1 MDKATVLQIIE
12 IIVKVVAT
20 VLIGYILP
28 KVKGWLSGKIGEQKT
43 SDLESLVLTFVR
55 AAEQMYKT
63 EDPDGTIRNTYVK
76 SELEKAGYIITSEI
90 NGMIESAVWGL
101 NNRK

>member
-12 IIVKVVAT
+12 IIIRIVAT
-20 VLIGYILP
+20 VLIGYVCP
-28 KVKGWLSGKIGEQKT
+28 KFKGWLTEKIGEQKAVE
-43 SDLESLVLTFVR
+43 LESLVLTFVQ

-76 SELEKAGYIITSEI
+76 AELEKAGYIITSEV
-90 NGMIESAVWGL
+90 NSMIESAVWEL
-101 NNRK
+101 NNK